1 LVQRHAPGLVAD
13 RLTELAQQ
21 EASGALQVDGDPGG
35 IIYLSDGR
43 LAFAESEIVPDL
55 GARLVNSRRL
65 RVDQWRRAQ
74 YDSQP
79 DGSAGDLLLRR
90 GLLDAAEWQTLV
102 RSAALDAL
110 LALASQLVRARA
122 AACTCFVPHR
132 AQRVGPALGLDI
144 GSAWDDAWQEAV
156 RLACYDVAPDAR
168 LQLRGRSRLVFG
180 REASAVLGQMDGR
193 ATIRDLAWRNG
204 LALFAM
210 MDWAARLVQDG
221 VCAITGPEY
230 AAARQQSAAIRHQHA
245 AVQWTPPDL
254 GLLGRVLTRLRQLD

>member
-13 RLTELAQQ
+13 RLTELARQ
-21 EASGALQVDGDPGG
+21 EASGTLQVDGDPGG
-35 IIYLSDGR
+35 TIYLSDGR

-65 RVDQWRRAQ
+65 GVDQWRLAQ
-74 YDSQP
+74 RDSQP

-90 GLLDAAEWQTLV
+90 GLLDAAEWQTLL

-110 LALASQLVRARA
+110 LALASQLVRART
-122 AACTCFVPHR
+122 AACTSFVPYR
-132 AQRVGPALGLDI
+132 ARRAGPELGLDI
-144 GSAWDDAWQEAV
+144 GSAWDHAWQEAV
-156 RLACYDVAPDAR
+156 RLAGYDVAPDAR
-168 LQLRGRSRLVFG
+168 LRLRGRSRLVFG
-180 REASAVLGQMDGR
+180 QEANAVLGQMDGR
-193 ATIRDLAWRNG
+193 ATIRELAWRNG

-221 VCAITGPEY
+221 VCAITSPEY
-230 AAARQQSAAIRHQHA
+230 AAVRRENA

-254 GLLGRVLTRLRQLD
+254 SLLSRVLTKLRQLD

>member
-13 RLTELAQQ
+13 RLTELARQ
-21 EASGALQVDGDPGG
+21 EASGVLQVDGDPGG
-35 IIYLSDGR
+35 TIYLSDGR

-65 RVDQWRRAQ
+65 AVDQWRRAQ

-132 AQRVGPALGLDI
+132 ALRCPGPGLGLDT
-144 GSAWDDAWQEAV
+144 GAAWEHAWQEAV
-156 RLACYDVAPDAR
+156 RLAGYDVGPDAR
-168 LQLRGRSRLVFG
+168 LRLRGRSRLVFG
-180 REASAVLGQMDGR
+180 REANAVLGQMDGR
-193 ATIRDLAWRNG
+193 ATIRELAWRNG

-221 VCAITGPEY
+221 VCAITSPEY
-230 AAARQQSAAIRHQHA
+230 AAVREQNA
-245 AVQWTPPDL
+245 AVQWTQPDL
-254 GLLGRVLTRLRQLD
+254 SLLGRVLTRLRQLD

>member
-1 LVQRHAPGLVAD
+1 
-13 RLTELAQQ
+13 
-21 EASGALQVDGDPGG
+21 LQVDGDPGG
-35 IIYLSDGR
+35 TIYLSDGR

-65 RVDQWRRAQ
+65 GVEQWHRAQ
-74 YDSQP
+74 LDSQP
-79 DGSAGDLLLRR
+79 DGSAGDLLLRQ

-132 AQRVGPALGLDI
+132 ALPRPGPCPGPGLGLDI
-144 GSAWDDAWQEAV
+144 GSAWEHAWQEAV
-156 RLACYDVAPDAR
+156 RLAGYDVAPDAR
-168 LQLRGRSRLVFG
+168 LRLRGRTRLVFG
-180 REASAVLGQMDGR
+180 REANAVLGQMDGR
-193 ATIRDLAWRNG
+193 ATIRELAWRNG

-221 VCAITGPEY
+221 VCAITSPEY
-230 AAARQQSAAIRHQHA
+230 AAVRQQNA

-254 GLLGRVLTRLRQLD
+254 SLLGRVLTRLKQLD